1 MTQILFDLLK
11 QRDAWI
17 IRLECMEFKLRTGL
31 KDFRLSDR
39 KDAILTDSVTLS
51 DVSQFRVTQSGT
63 DIIVHLGHGVQR
75 LFLTHLRK

>member
-1 MTQILFDLLK
+1 MTQILFDLLN

-51 DVSQFRVTQSGT
+51 DVSQFRVTQSGK
-63 DIIVHLGHGVQR
+63 DIIVHLGHGVQIISV
-75 LFLTHLRK
+75 

>member
-17 IRLECMEFKLRTGL
+17 IRLETVEFKLRTGL
-31 KDFRLSDR
+31 KDFRLSDK

-63 DIIVHLGHGVQR
+63 DIIAHLGHGVQIVSV
-75 LFLTHLRK
+75 

>member
-17 IRLECMEFKLRTGL
+17 IRLETVEFKLRTGL
-31 KDFRLSDR
+31 KDFHLSDK

-51 DVSQFRVTQSGT
+51 DVSQFRVTQSGK
-63 DIIVHLGHGVQR
+63 DIFIHLGHGVQIVSV
-75 LFLTHLRK
+75 

>member
-17 IRLECMEFKLRTGL
+17 IRLETVEFKLRTGL
-31 KDFRLSDR
+31 KDFRLSDK

-51 DVSQFRVTQSGT
+51 DVSQFRVSQSGK
-63 DIIVHLGHGVQR
+63 DIIVHLGHGVQIVSV
-75 LFLTHLRK
+75 

>member
-17 IRLECMEFKLRTGL
+17 IRLETVEFKLRTGL
-31 KDFRLSDR
+31 KDFRLSDQ

-51 DVSQFRVTQSGT
+51 DVSQFRVTQSGK
-63 DIIVHLGHGVQR
+63 DIIVHLGHGVQIVSV
-75 LFLTHLRK
+75 

>member
-17 IRLECMEFKLRTGL
+17 IRLETVEFKLRTGL
-31 KDFRLSDR
+31 KDFRLSDK

-63 DIIVHLGHGVQR
+63 DIIVHLGHGVQIVSV
-75 LFLTHLRK
+75 

>member
-31 KDFRLSDR
+31 KDFHLNDK
-39 KDAILTDSVTLS
+39 KDAILTLS

-63 DIIVHLGHGVQR
+63 DIIVHLGHGVQIVSV
-75 LFLTHLRK
+75 

>member
-11 QRDAWI
+11 QREAWI
-17 IRLECMEFKLRTGL
+17 IRLETVEFKLRTGL
-31 KDFRLSDR
+31 KDFRLSDK

-63 DIIVHLGHGVQR
+63 DIIIHLGHGVQIISV
-75 LFLTHLRK
+75 

>member
-17 IRLECMEFKLRTGL
+17 IRLECMDFKLRTGL

-63 DIIVHLGHGVQR
+63 DIIVHLGHGVQIVSV
-75 LFLTHLRK
+75 

>member
-17 IRLECMEFKLRTGL
+17 IRLETVEFKLRTGL
-31 KDFRLSDR
+31 KEFRLSDK

-51 DVSQFRVTQSGT
+51 DVSQFRVTQSGK
-63 DIIVHLGHGVQR
+63 DIIIHLGHGLQIVSV
-75 LFLTHLRK
+75 

>member
-39 KDAILTDSVTLS
+39 KDAILTDSITLS

-63 DIIVHLGHGVQR
+63 DIIVHLGHGVQIVSV
-75 LFLTHLRK
+75 

>member
-63 DIIVHLGHGVQR
+63 DIIVHLGYGVQIVSV
-75 LFLTHLRK
+75 

>member
-51 DVSQFRVTQSGT
+51 DVSQFRVTQRGT
-63 DIIVHLGHGVQR
+63 DIIVHLGHGVQIVR
-75 LFLTHLRK
+75 V

>member
-17 IRLECMEFKLRTGL
+17 IRLECMVFKLRTGL

-63 DIIVHLGHGVQR
+63 DIIVHLGHGVQIVSV
-75 LFLTHLRK
+75 

>member
-51 DVSQFRVTQSGT
+51 DASQFRVTQSGT
-63 DIIVHLGHGVQR
+63 DIIVHLGHGVQIVSV
-75 LFLTHLRK
+75 

>member
-17 IRLECMEFKLRTGL
+17 IRLEYMEFKLRTGL

-63 DIIVHLGHGVQR
+63 DIIVHLGHGVQIVSV
-75 LFLTHLRK
+75 

>member
-11 QRDAWI
+11 QREAWI
-17 IRLECMEFKLRTGL
+17 IRLETVEFKLRTGL
-31 KDFRLSDR
+31 KDFRLSDK

-63 DIIVHLGHGVQR
+63 DIIIHLGHGVQIVSV
-75 LFLTHLRK
+75 

>member
-11 QRDAWI
+11 KRDAWI
-17 IRLECMEFKLRTGL
+17 IRLETVEFKLRTGL
-31 KDFRLSDR
+31 KDFRLSDK

-63 DIIVHLGHGVQR
+63 DIIVHLGHGLQIVSV
-75 LFLTHLRK
+75 

>member
-17 IRLECMEFKLRTGL
+17 IRLETVEFKLRTGL
-31 KDFRLSDR
+31 KDFRLNDK

-51 DVSQFRVTQSGT
+51 DVSQFRVSQSGK
-63 DIIVHLGHGVQR
+63 DIIIHLGHGVQIVSV
-75 LFLTHLRK
+75 

>member
-11 QRDAWI
+11 KRDAWI
-17 IRLECMEFKLRTGL
+17 IRLDCIEIKLRTGL
-31 KDFRLSDR
+31 KDFRLSDK

-63 DIIVHLGHGVQR
+63 DIIVHLGHGVQIVSV
-75 LFLTHLRK
+75 

>member
-17 IRLECMEFKLRTGL
+17 IRLETVEFKLRTGL
-31 KDFRLSDR
+31 KDFRLSDK

-51 DVSQFRVTQSGT
+51 DVSQFRVSQSGT
-63 DIIVHLGHGVQR
+63 DIIIHLGHGVQIVSV
-75 LFLTHLRK
+75 